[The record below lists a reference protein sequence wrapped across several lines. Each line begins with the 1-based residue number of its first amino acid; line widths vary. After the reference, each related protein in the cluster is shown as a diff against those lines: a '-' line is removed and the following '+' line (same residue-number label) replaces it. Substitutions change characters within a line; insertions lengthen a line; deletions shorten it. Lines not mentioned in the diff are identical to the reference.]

1 MRLGLNP
8 ITGLDRFLKSQD
20 DPGTGDYFYKMN
32 PTGSPQF
39 VLYKGSTLYWRT
51 GPWPWPLSSSAATS
65 FKYSF
70 VNNKDE
76 VSYAY
81 FFDDTYIITRLVL
94 HNYGLLQHLMWNDGD
109 LQWKEFWSPSKYRCD
124 NYRHCGAY
132 GKCGLESGDRF
143 NKFECTCLPG
153 YEPKSPR
160 NWYHRDGS
168 EGCVRK
174 QSGLSMCGNGEG
186 FVKVELLKAP
196 DSFNAVWMDMSM
208 SSSECEQACLRNC
221 SCIAF
226 VSMNIDGKGTSC
238 LAWYGEL
245 IDVSENLNE
254 RWDLN
259 VRVDA
264 IELATYTRK
273 SNGFLGHKR
282 QRAITIISLMVTLFL
297 VCLIGYICL
306 MKKKRRK
313 TFPSKKEEENKRTV
327 KRKLHNQS
335 LYFTG
340 AMDYLEGNEL
350 EENSRHPD
358 LLIFDLS
365 CIVAATNNF
374 SPINKLGEGGF
385 GSVFKGQLSNG
396 QQVAVKRLSNI
407 LAVEAMA
414 AAGLPREVASGPVDE
429 ISYFS
434 SLDDRSI
441 ITRFVVDS
449 SGHFQ
454 QLTRND
460 GDCQWKEVWSTPR
473 LCDNYGN
480 CGAYSICI
488 VDSTN
493 RFTCT
498 CLPGHE
504 PKSLRDGSEGCVR
517 KKLGLSMCG
526 NGEGFVKVAHLK
538 TPDTFH
544 AAWKDMSMSSLECEQ
559 ACLRNCSCT
568 AFINYNPNGKGFG
581 CLSFYGELIDILEFT
596 DDGWDLNVRV
606 DATELAKYTRKSK
619 GFLGKKRKLA
629 VTILSVA
636 VPLFLASL
644 LAYIWL
650 MKKRKTKAT
659 YTRKSN
665 GFLGHKRLL
674 SITIISVMVT
684 LFMVCLIAYICLMK
698 KRKTKVKRKLHNQSL
713 YFTGTKGYLEG
724 SELEESSRHPD
735 LLIFDLSC
743 IVAATDNFSPIN
755 KLGQGGFGS
764 VFKGQLSNGQEVAI
778 KRLSYS
784 STQGIE
790 EFKNE
795 VLLIAKLQHR
805 NLVKL
810 FGCCIQGE
818 EKMLIYEYMPNK
830 SLDFFIFD
838 HTRSSLLNWGKRFE
852 IIIGIARGIL
862 YLHQDSRL
870 KIIHRDLKTSN
881 VLLDGEMN
889 PKISDFGIARIF
901 NGDQIQ
907 DTTTRVVGTYGYMS
921 PEYAIF
927 GKFSTKSDV
936 FSFGVILLEI
946 VSGKKNNSSYQRH
959 DSLTL
964 IGHVWELWRE
974 DRVLDIVDSSIND
987 SFVSHEVLRCIQIGL
1002 LCVQEDAMD
1011 RPTMLAVLLMLSCE
1025 TTLPSPKQPAFIFRR
1040 PTNNLGSITGEQFY
1054 SINDV
1059 TITKFEAR

>member
-1 MRLGLNP
+1 MVMPLILIMLFFPFCTSVDTLTPDQSIKDGQSLISNKNNFALGFFSPGNSSYQYLGIWFVKVAKQTIVWVANRNDPIIDSSGVLSITPNGNLVLHDSSKRLLWSTNVSLQGTTSSVAQLQDSGNLVLVQGNNEKFIWQSFDHPTDTLLPGMRLGLNP
-8 ITGLDRFLKSQD
+8 ITGLDRFLTSWKSQD
-20 DPGTGDYFYKMN
+20 DPGIGDYFYKMN

-39 VLYKGSTLYWRT
+39 VLYKGSTVYWRT

-70 VNNKDE
+70 VNNEDE

-221 SCIAF
+221 SCTAF

-264 IELATYTRK
+264 TELATYTTK

-313 TFPSKKEEENKRTV
+313 TFPSKKEEEENKRTV

-365 CIVAATNNF
+365 CIVAATDNF

-396 QQVAVKRLSNI
+396 QQVAVKRLSN
-407 LAVEAMA
+407 
-414 AAGLPREVASGPVDE
+414 
-429 ISYFS
+429 
-434 SLDDRSI
+434 
-441 ITRFVVDS
+441 S
-449 SGHFQ
+449 SG
-454 QLTRND
+454 
-460 GDCQWKEVWSTPR
+460 
-473 LCDNYGN
+473 
-480 CGAYSICI
+480 
-488 VDSTN
+488 
-493 RFTCT
+493 
-498 CLPGHE
+498 
-504 PKSLRDGSEGCVR
+504 
-517 KKLGLSMCG
+517 
-526 NGEGFVKVAHLK
+526 
-538 TPDTFH
+538 
-544 AAWKDMSMSSLECEQ
+544 
-559 ACLRNCSCT
+559 
-568 AFINYNPNGKGFG
+568 
-581 CLSFYGELIDILEFT
+581 
-596 DDGWDLNVRV
+596 
-606 DATELAKYTRKSK
+606 
-619 GFLGKKRKLA
+619 
-629 VTILSVA
+629 
-636 VPLFLASL
+636 
-644 LAYIWL
+644 
-650 MKKRKTKAT
+650 
-659 YTRKSN
+659 
-665 GFLGHKRLL
+665 
-674 SITIISVMVT
+674 
-684 LFMVCLIAYICLMK
+684 
-698 KRKTKVKRKLHNQSL
+698 
-713 YFTGTKGYLEG
+713 
-724 SELEESSRHPD
+724 
-735 LLIFDLSC
+735 
-743 IVAATDNFSPIN
+743 
-755 KLGQGGFGS
+755 
-764 VFKGQLSNGQEVAI
+764 
-778 KRLSYS
+778 
-784 STQGIE
+784 QGIE

-795 VLLIAKLQHR
+795 VMLIAKLQHR

-830 SLDFFIFD
+830 SLDFFIFG
-838 HTRSSLLNWGKRFE
+838 L
-852 IIIGIARGIL
+852 
-862 YLHQDSRL
+862 
-870 KIIHRDLKTSN
+870 
-881 VLLDGEMN
+881 
-889 PKISDFGIARIF
+889 
-901 NGDQIQ
+901 
-907 DTTTRVVGTYGYMS
+907 GTM
-921 PEYAIF
+921 E
-927 GKFSTKSDV
+927 
-936 FSFGVILLEI
+936 
-946 VSGKKNNSSYQRH
+946 
-959 DSLTL
+959 
-964 IGHVWELWRE
+964 
-974 DRVLDIVDSSIND
+974 
-987 SFVSHEVLRCIQIGL
+987 
-1002 LCVQEDAMD
+1002 
-1011 RPTMLAVLLMLSCE
+1011 
-1025 TTLPSPKQPAFIFRR
+1025 RR
-1040 PTNNLGSITGEQFY
+1040 
-1054 SINDV
+1054 
-1059 TITKFEAR
+1059 

>member
-1 MRLGLNP
+1 MVMPLILIMLFFPFCTSVDTLTPDQSIKDGQSLISNKNNFALGFFSPGNSSYQYLGIWFVKVAKQTIVWVANRNDPIIDSSGVLSINPNGNLVLHDSSKRLLWSTNVSLQGTTSSVAQLQDSGNLVLVQGNNEKFIWQSFDHPTDTLLPGMRLGLNP
-8 ITGLDRFLKSQD
+8 ITGLDRFLTSWKSQD

-70 VNNKDE
+70 VNNEDE

-109 LQWKEFWSPSKYRCD
+109 HQWKEFWSPSKYRCD

-186 FVKVELLKAP
+186 FVKVELSKAP

-221 SCIAF
+221 SCTAF

-264 IELATYTRK
+264 TDYL
-273 SNGFLGHKR
+273 HKEV
-282 QRAITIISLMVTLFL
+282 QWFSWPQEAA
-297 VCLIGYICL
+297 GYYNNFSYGDIVSGML
-306 MKKKRRK
+306 DRLYM
-313 TFPSKKEEENKRTV
+313 PNEEEEEENKRTV

-396 QQVAVKRLSNI
+396 QQVAVKRLSN
-407 LAVEAMA
+407 
-414 AAGLPREVASGPVDE
+414 
-429 ISYFS
+429 
-434 SLDDRSI
+434 
-441 ITRFVVDS
+441 S
-449 SGHFQ
+449 SG
-454 QLTRND
+454 
-460 GDCQWKEVWSTPR
+460 
-473 LCDNYGN
+473 
-480 CGAYSICI
+480 
-488 VDSTN
+488 
-493 RFTCT
+493 
-498 CLPGHE
+498 
-504 PKSLRDGSEGCVR
+504 
-517 KKLGLSMCG
+517 
-526 NGEGFVKVAHLK
+526 
-538 TPDTFH
+538 
-544 AAWKDMSMSSLECEQ
+544 
-559 ACLRNCSCT
+559 
-568 AFINYNPNGKGFG
+568 
-581 CLSFYGELIDILEFT
+581 
-596 DDGWDLNVRV
+596 
-606 DATELAKYTRKSK
+606 
-619 GFLGKKRKLA
+619 
-629 VTILSVA
+629 
-636 VPLFLASL
+636 
-644 LAYIWL
+644 
-650 MKKRKTKAT
+650 
-659 YTRKSN
+659 
-665 GFLGHKRLL
+665 
-674 SITIISVMVT
+674 
-684 LFMVCLIAYICLMK
+684 
-698 KRKTKVKRKLHNQSL
+698 
-713 YFTGTKGYLEG
+713 
-724 SELEESSRHPD
+724 
-735 LLIFDLSC
+735 
-743 IVAATDNFSPIN
+743 
-755 KLGQGGFGS
+755 
-764 VFKGQLSNGQEVAI
+764 
-778 KRLSYS
+778 
-784 STQGIE
+784 QGIQ

-795 VLLIAKLQHR
+795 VMLIAKLQHR

-852 IIIGIARGIL
+852 IIIGITRGIL

-870 KIIHRDLKTSN
+870 RIIHRDLKTSN

-901 NGDQIQ
+901 KGDQIQ
-907 DTTTRVVGTYGYMS
+907 DKTTRVIGTYGYMS
-921 PEYAIF
+921 PEYAVF

-946 VSGKKNNSSYQRH
+946 ISGKKNNSSYQAH
-959 DSLTL
+959 PSLTL

-974 DRVLDIVDSSIND
+974 DRALDIVDSSITE

-1002 LCVQEDAMD
+1002 LCVQEDATD
-1011 RPTMLAVLLMLSCE
+1011 RPTMLAILLMLSCE
-1025 TTLPSPKQPAFIFRR
+1025 TTIPSPKQPAFVFRR
-1040 PTNNLGSITGEQFY
+1040 PTNDLGSITEKGFY

-1059 TITKFEAR
+1059 TITMLEAR

>member
-1 MRLGLNP
+1 MDAETMVMSLILIMLFFPFCTSVDTLTPDQSIKDGQSLISNKNNFALGFFSPGNSSYRYLGIWFVKVAKQTLVWVANRNDPIFDSSGVLSINQYGNLVLHDSSNRLLWSTNVSVQGTTSSVAQLQDSGNLVLVQGNNNKLIWQSFDHPTDTLLPGMRLGLNR
-8 ITGLDRFLKSQD
+8 ITGLDRFLTSWKSQD
-20 DPGTGDYFYKMN
+20 DPGTGDYFFKMN
-32 PTGSPQF
+32 PTGSPQGVF
-39 VLYKGSTLYWRT
+39 YKGSTLYWRSA
-51 GPWPWPLSSSAATS
+51 PWPWPTSSSSATVS
-65 FKYSF
+65 WGFNYDS
-70 VNNKDE
+70 VNNEDE

-81 FFDDTYIITRLVL
+81 SIDDPSIISRLVVG
-94 HNYGLLQHLMWNDGD
+94 NSGLLQKLMWNDGD
-109 LQWKEFWSPSKYRCD
+109 LQWKEFWSVPKYRCD

-132 GKCGLESGDRF
+132 GKCGPESD
-143 NKFECTCLPG
+143 NNVYKFECTCLPG
-153 YEPKSPR
+153 YEPKSR
-160 NWYHRDGS
+160 KNWDLRDGS
-168 EGCVRK
+168 GGCVRK
-174 QSGLSMCGNGEG
+174 QLGLSMCGNGEG
-186 FVKVELLKAP
+186 FVKVERLKAP
-196 DSFNAVWMDMSM
+196 DTFNAVWMDMSM

-221 SCIAF
+221 SCTAF
-226 VSMNIDGKGTSC
+226 ISMNIDGKGTRC

-245 IDVSENLNE
+245 VDVSETSYD
-254 RWDLN
+254 RWGLN

-264 IELATYTRK
+264 TELATYTRK

-282 QRAITIISLMVTLFL
+282 Q
-297 VCLIGYICL
+297 
-306 MKKKRRK
+306 
-313 TFPSKKEEENKRTV
+313 
-327 KRKLHNQS
+327 
-335 LYFTG
+335 
-340 AMDYLEGNEL
+340 
-350 EENSRHPD
+350 
-358 LLIFDLS
+358 
-365 CIVAATNNF
+365 
-374 SPINKLGEGGF
+374 
-385 GSVFKGQLSNG
+385 
-396 QQVAVKRLSNI
+396 
-407 LAVEAMA
+407 LA
-414 AAGLPREVASGPVDE
+414 
-429 ISYFS
+429 
-434 SLDDRSI
+434 
-441 ITRFVVDS
+441 
-449 SGHFQ
+449 
-454 QLTRND
+454 
-460 GDCQWKEVWSTPR
+460 
-473 LCDNYGN
+473 
-480 CGAYSICI
+480 
-488 VDSTN
+488 
-493 RFTCT
+493 
-498 CLPGHE
+498 
-504 PKSLRDGSEGCVR
+504 
-517 KKLGLSMCG
+517 
-526 NGEGFVKVAHLK
+526 
-538 TPDTFH
+538 
-544 AAWKDMSMSSLECEQ
+544 
-559 ACLRNCSCT
+559 
-568 AFINYNPNGKGFG
+568 
-581 CLSFYGELIDILEFT
+581 
-596 DDGWDLNVRV
+596 
-606 DATELAKYTRKSK
+606 
-619 GFLGKKRKLA
+619 
-629 VTILSVA
+629 
-636 VPLFLASL
+636 
-644 LAYIWL
+644 
-650 MKKRKTKAT
+650 
-659 YTRKSN
+659 
-665 GFLGHKRLL
+665 
-674 SITIISVMVT
+674 ITIISVMVT
-684 LFMVCLIAYICLMK
+684 LFMVCLMAYICLMK

-724 SELEESSRHPD
+724 HGLEESSSHPD
-735 LLIFDLSC
+735 LLIFDLGC

-784 STQGIE
+784 SAQGIE

-889 PKISDFGIARIF
+889 PKISDFGIARIS

-927 GKFSTKSDV
+927 GKFLTKSDV

-987 SFVSHEVLRCIQIGL
+987 SFVSHEVLRCIRIGL

-1040 PTNNLGSITGEQFY
+1040 PTNNLRSITGELFY

-1059 TITKFEAR
+1059 TITKVEAR

>member
-1 MRLGLNP
+1 MVMPLILIMLFFPFCTSVDTLTPDQSIKDGQSLISNKNNFALGFFSPGNSSYQYLGIWFVKVAKQTIVWVANRNDPIIDSSGVLSINPNGNLVLHDSSKRLLWSTNVSLQGTTSSVAQLQDSGNLVLVQGNNEKFIWQSFDHPTDTLLPGMRLGLNP
-8 ITGLDRFLKSQD
+8 ITGLDRFLTSWKSQD

-70 VNNKDE
+70 VNNEDE

-109 LQWKEFWSPSKYRCD
+109 HQWKEFWSPSKYRCD

-186 FVKVELLKAP
+186 FVKVELSKAP

-221 SCIAF
+221 SCTAF

-264 IELATYTRK
+264 TELATYTRK

-306 MKKKRRK
+306 MKKKKRK
-313 TFPSKKEEENKRTV
+313 TKV

-396 QQVAVKRLSNI
+396 QQVAVKRLSN
-407 LAVEAMA
+407 
-414 AAGLPREVASGPVDE
+414 
-429 ISYFS
+429 
-434 SLDDRSI
+434 
-441 ITRFVVDS
+441 S
-449 SGHFQ
+449 SG
-454 QLTRND
+454 
-460 GDCQWKEVWSTPR
+460 
-473 LCDNYGN
+473 
-480 CGAYSICI
+480 
-488 VDSTN
+488 
-493 RFTCT
+493 
-498 CLPGHE
+498 
-504 PKSLRDGSEGCVR
+504 
-517 KKLGLSMCG
+517 
-526 NGEGFVKVAHLK
+526 
-538 TPDTFH
+538 
-544 AAWKDMSMSSLECEQ
+544 
-559 ACLRNCSCT
+559 
-568 AFINYNPNGKGFG
+568 
-581 CLSFYGELIDILEFT
+581 
-596 DDGWDLNVRV
+596 
-606 DATELAKYTRKSK
+606 
-619 GFLGKKRKLA
+619 
-629 VTILSVA
+629 
-636 VPLFLASL
+636 
-644 LAYIWL
+644 
-650 MKKRKTKAT
+650 
-659 YTRKSN
+659 
-665 GFLGHKRLL
+665 
-674 SITIISVMVT
+674 
-684 LFMVCLIAYICLMK
+684 
-698 KRKTKVKRKLHNQSL
+698 
-713 YFTGTKGYLEG
+713 
-724 SELEESSRHPD
+724 
-735 LLIFDLSC
+735 
-743 IVAATDNFSPIN
+743 
-755 KLGQGGFGS
+755 
-764 VFKGQLSNGQEVAI
+764 
-778 KRLSYS
+778 
-784 STQGIE
+784 QGIQ

-795 VLLIAKLQHR
+795 VMLIAKLQHR

-852 IIIGIARGIL
+852 IIIGITRGIL

-870 KIIHRDLKTSN
+870 RIIHRDLKTSN

-901 NGDQIQ
+901 KGDQIQ
-907 DTTTRVVGTYGYMS
+907 DKTTRVIGTYGYMS
-921 PEYAIF
+921 PEYAVF

-946 VSGKKNNSSYQRH
+946 ISGKKNNSSYQAH
-959 DSLTL
+959 PSLTL

-974 DRVLDIVDSSIND
+974 DRALDIVDSSITE

-1002 LCVQEDAMD
+1002 LCVQEDATD
-1011 RPTMLAVLLMLSCE
+1011 RPTMLAILLMLSCE
-1025 TTLPSPKQPAFIFRR
+1025 TTIPSPKQPAFVFRR
-1040 PTNNLGSITGEQFY
+1040 PTNDLGSITEKGFY

-1059 TITKFEAR
+1059 TITMLEAR

>member
-1 MRLGLNP
+1 
-8 ITGLDRFLKSQD
+8 
-20 DPGTGDYFYKMN
+20 
-32 PTGSPQF
+32 
-39 VLYKGSTLYWRT
+39 
-51 GPWPWPLSSSAATS
+51 
-65 FKYSF
+65 
-70 VNNKDE
+70 
-76 VSYAY
+76 
-81 FFDDTYIITRLVL
+81 
-94 HNYGLLQHLMWNDGD
+94 
-109 LQWKEFWSPSKYRCD
+109 
-124 NYRHCGAY
+124 
-132 GKCGLESGDRF
+132 
-143 NKFECTCLPG
+143 
-153 YEPKSPR
+153 
-160 NWYHRDGS
+160 
-168 EGCVRK
+168 
-174 QSGLSMCGNGEG
+174 
-186 FVKVELLKAP
+186 
-196 DSFNAVWMDMSM
+196 MDMSM

-396 QQVAVKRLSNI
+396 QQVAVKRLSN
-407 LAVEAMA
+407 
-414 AAGLPREVASGPVDE
+414 
-429 ISYFS
+429 
-434 SLDDRSI
+434 
-441 ITRFVVDS
+441 S
-449 SGHFQ
+449 SG
-454 QLTRND
+454 
-460 GDCQWKEVWSTPR
+460 
-473 LCDNYGN
+473 
-480 CGAYSICI
+480 
-488 VDSTN
+488 
-493 RFTCT
+493 
-498 CLPGHE
+498 
-504 PKSLRDGSEGCVR
+504 
-517 KKLGLSMCG
+517 
-526 NGEGFVKVAHLK
+526 
-538 TPDTFH
+538 
-544 AAWKDMSMSSLECEQ
+544 
-559 ACLRNCSCT
+559 
-568 AFINYNPNGKGFG
+568 
-581 CLSFYGELIDILEFT
+581 
-596 DDGWDLNVRV
+596 
-606 DATELAKYTRKSK
+606 
-619 GFLGKKRKLA
+619 
-629 VTILSVA
+629 
-636 VPLFLASL
+636 
-644 LAYIWL
+644 
-650 MKKRKTKAT
+650 
-659 YTRKSN
+659 
-665 GFLGHKRLL
+665 
-674 SITIISVMVT
+674 
-684 LFMVCLIAYICLMK
+684 
-698 KRKTKVKRKLHNQSL
+698 
-713 YFTGTKGYLEG
+713 
-724 SELEESSRHPD
+724 
-735 LLIFDLSC
+735 
-743 IVAATDNFSPIN
+743 
-755 KLGQGGFGS
+755 
-764 VFKGQLSNGQEVAI
+764 
-778 KRLSYS
+778 
-784 STQGIE
+784 QGIE

-795 VLLIAKLQHR
+795 VMLIAKLQHR

-852 IIIGIARGIL
+852 IIIGITRGIL

-870 KIIHRDLKTSN
+870 RIIHRDLKTSN

-901 NGDQIQ
+901 KGDQIQ
-907 DTTTRVVGTYGYMS
+907 DKTTRVIGTYGYMS
-921 PEYAIF
+921 PEYAVF

-946 VSGKKNNSSYQRH
+946 ISGKKNNSSYQTH
-959 DSLTL
+959 PSLTL

-974 DRVLDIVDSSIND
+974 DRALDIVDSSITE

-1002 LCVQEDAMD
+1002 
-1011 RPTMLAVLLMLSCE
+1011 
-1025 TTLPSPKQPAFIFRR
+1025 
-1040 PTNNLGSITGEQFY
+1040 
-1054 SINDV
+1054 
-1059 TITKFEAR
+1059 

>member
-1 MRLGLNP
+1 MDTETMVMPLILIMLFFPFCTSVDTLTPDQSIKDGQSLISNKNNFALGFFSPGNSSYRYLGIWFVKVAKQTIVWVANRNDPIIDSSGVLSINQYGNLVLHDSSNRLLWSTNVSVQGTTSSVAQLQDSGNLVLVQGNNKKVIWQSFDHPTDTLLPGMRLGLNRM
-8 ITGLDRFLKSQD
+8 TGLDRFLTSWKSQD
-20 DPGTGDYFYKMN
+20 DPGTGDSFYKMN
-32 PTGSPQF
+32 PTGSPQV
-39 VLYKGSTLYWRT
+39 VLYKGSTLYWRSC
-51 GPWPWPLSSSAATS
+51 PWPWHTSSAAATAS
-65 FKYSF
+65 SGYKYYS
-70 VNNKDE
+70 VNNEDE
-76 VSYAY
+76 VSYGY
-81 FFDDTYIITRLVL
+81 FFDDPSIISRLVVY
-94 HNYGLLQHLMWNDGD
+94 NSGLLQNLMWNDGD
-109 LQWKEFWSPSKYRCD
+109 LQWKEFWSAPKYRCD

-132 GKCGLESGDRF
+132 GKCGPESADSF

-153 YEPKSPR
+153 YEPKSPK

-186 FVKVELLKAP
+186 FVKVQLLKGP
-196 DSFNAVWMDMSM
+196 DSFNAVRMDMSM
-208 SSSECEQACLRNC
+208 SSSECKQACLRNC
-221 SCIAF
+221 SCTAF
-226 VSMNIDGKGTSC
+226 VSMNDIDRKGTSC

-245 IDVSENLNE
+245 IDVSENSYE

-264 IELATYTRK
+264 TELATYTRK

-282 QRAITIISLMVTLFL
+282 KLAITIIFVMVTLFL
-297 VCLIGYICL
+297 VCLI
-306 MKKKRRK
+306 
-313 TFPSKKEEENKRTV
+313 
-327 KRKLHNQS
+327 
-335 LYFTG
+335 
-340 AMDYLEGNEL
+340 
-350 EENSRHPD
+350 
-358 LLIFDLS
+358 
-365 CIVAATNNF
+365 
-374 SPINKLGEGGF
+374 
-385 GSVFKGQLSNG
+385 
-396 QQVAVKRLSNI
+396 
-407 LAVEAMA
+407 
-414 AAGLPREVASGPVDE
+414 
-429 ISYFS
+429 
-434 SLDDRSI
+434 
-441 ITRFVVDS
+441 
-449 SGHFQ
+449 
-454 QLTRND
+454 
-460 GDCQWKEVWSTPR
+460 
-473 LCDNYGN
+473 
-480 CGAYSICI
+480 
-488 VDSTN
+488 
-493 RFTCT
+493 
-498 CLPGHE
+498 
-504 PKSLRDGSEGCVR
+504 
-517 KKLGLSMCG
+517 
-526 NGEGFVKVAHLK
+526 
-538 TPDTFH
+538 
-544 AAWKDMSMSSLECEQ
+544 
-559 ACLRNCSCT
+559 
-568 AFINYNPNGKGFG
+568 
-581 CLSFYGELIDILEFT
+581 
-596 DDGWDLNVRV
+596 
-606 DATELAKYTRKSK
+606 
-619 GFLGKKRKLA
+619 
-629 VTILSVA
+629 
-636 VPLFLASL
+636 
-644 LAYIWL
+644 
-650 MKKRKTKAT
+650 
-659 YTRKSN
+659 
-665 GFLGHKRLL
+665 
-674 SITIISVMVT
+674 
-684 LFMVCLIAYICLMK
+684 AYICLMRK
-698 KRKTKVKRKLHNQSL
+698 SKTKVKRKLPNQSL

-724 SELEESSRHPD
+724 NELEESSRHPD
-735 LLIFDLSC
+735 LLIFDLGC
-743 IVAATDNFSPIN
+743 IVAATDHFSPIN

-764 VFKGQLSNGQEVAI
+764 VFKGQLSNGQQVAI
-778 KRLSYS
+778 KRLSNS
-784 STQGIE
+784 SAQGIE

-959 DSLTL
+959 HSLTL

-1040 PTNNLGSITGEQFY
+1040 PTNSLGSITGERFY

-1059 TITKFEAR
+1059 TITEVEAR